1 MNLITAARE
10 TVKSIPA
17 DAEDR
22 DLAARL
28 ARGEPKA
35 FDDLVEQYGR
45 RVIGLAARLLNSS
58 EGAQDAAQDVFLAV
72 LAKGAKFRGEARL
85 WTYLAAVTVNRCRSI
100 RRRRWLHERVLR
112 KIAQGGPGESTSN
125 RALVHNDTAEVVRR
139 EVARLPAGYR
149 EVIVLKFLEEMSVR
163 DVAEVLG
170 LRVNTVEVRLSRA
183 RKMLEQSLGHL
194 ADDV

>member
-1 MNLITAARE
+1 MDLITAARE
-10 TVKSIPA
+10 PVKSIPA

-45 RVIGLAARLLNSS
+45 RVIGLAARLLNGS

-72 LAKGAKFRGEARL
+72 LRKGTKFRGEARL
-85 WTYLAAVTVNRCRSI
+85 WTYLAAITVNRCRSI

-112 KIAQGGPGESTSN
+112 RIAQGGGGESAPN

-139 EVARLPAGYR
+139 EVARLPVRYR
-149 EVIVLKFLEEMSVR
+149 EVIVLKYLEEMSMR

-170 LRVNTVEVRLSRA
+170 VRVNTVEVRLSRA
-183 RKMLEQSLGHL
+183 RKMLAESLDHL
-194 ADDV
+194 ADDK